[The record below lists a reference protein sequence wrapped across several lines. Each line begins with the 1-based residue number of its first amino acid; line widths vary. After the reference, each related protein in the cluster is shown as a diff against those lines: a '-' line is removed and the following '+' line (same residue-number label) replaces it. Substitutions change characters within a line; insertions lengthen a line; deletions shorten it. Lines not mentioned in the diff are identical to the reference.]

1 VGRHSRNDEENV
13 VDALPEHAD
22 VVIVGAGPV
31 GLATA
36 IALAHYGVDAL
47 LVDAAEER
55 SAHSKAAVVHSRTL
69 EVLRE
74 FGVADELVHRGE
86 IVPYFAFKD
95 RDRTL
100 LLTDF
105 SRLPTAYPY
114 TLMVPQDVTE
124 AVLDDR
130 LRQLGG
136 VVHRPYRV
144 ASLHQDAESV
154 VLDVADDAGRVR
166 RVRARYVIGADGAHS
181 SVRHSLGVQF
191 AGSAY
196 GESFFLADVR
206 MNWGLSRE
214 EVQLFFSQTGL
225 VVVAPLPGGEHR
237 IVATVPG
244 PIESAGVADVQALLD
259 QRGPRRPPA
268 RVQEL
273 TWTSNFRVNHRVA
286 SSYRRGRVFLAGD
299 AAHVHSPAGGQGMNT
314 GIQDSAN
321 LAWKLAL
328 VHHGLVGDELLDSY
342 EAERRPIALD
352 VVAQTHRLTRLA
364 TLHGQVQ
371 RSARNAVLGLAG
383 RVPAV
388 RRFLAQNLSE
398 LAVSYGQ
405 GRGRPGT
412 RPGDR
417 ASALLPPVPP
427 GIPAWRLLLPQ
438 NATADQIAA
447 IRRCSEAQPVPVL
460 VHRCDGVDAA
470 QLVRPDGYLA
480 AVGAV
485 DRACDLVERPVARRS
500 A

>member
-1 VGRHSRNDEENV
+1 M
-13 VDALPEHAD
+13 DALPEHAD

-36 IALAHYGVDAL
+36 IALTHYGVDAL
-47 LVDAAEER
+47 VVDAAVER

-74 FGVADELVHRGE
+74 FGAADELVDRGE

-130 LRQLGG
+130 LREVGG

-144 ASLHQDAESV
+144 ASLHQGDGSV
-154 VLDVADDAGRVR
+154 LVEVVDDAGRVR
-166 RVRARYVIGADGAHS
+166 RVGARYVVGADGAHS
-181 SVRHSLGVQF
+181 AVRHALGVQF
-191 AGSAY
+191 EGSAY

-206 MNWGLSRE
+206 MDWGLSRE

-268 RVQEL
+268 RVREL
-273 TWTSNFRVNHRVA
+273 TWSSNFRVNHRVA
-286 SSYRRGRVFLAGD
+286 AGYRRGRVFLAGD

-314 GIQDSAN
+314 GIQDAAN

-328 VHHGLVGDELLDSY
+328 AGHGLAGDELLDSY
-342 EAERRPIALD
+342 EAERRPIAVE
-352 VVAQTHRLTRLA
+352 VVGQTHRLTRLA
-364 TLHGQVQ
+364 TLHGRVP
-371 RSARNAVLGLAG
+371 RSARNTVLGLAG

-398 LAVSYGQ
+398 LAVGYGQ

-417 ASALLPPVPP
+417 APVALPPLPRGVP
-427 GIPAWRLLLPQ
+427 AFRLVLPQ
-438 NATADQIAA
+438 NATLEQINA

-460 VHRCDGVDAA
+460 VHRCDGVEAA

-480 AVGAV
+480 AVGTV
-485 DRACDLVERPVARRS
+485 DGATDLVEQALAGRS
-500 A
+500 V